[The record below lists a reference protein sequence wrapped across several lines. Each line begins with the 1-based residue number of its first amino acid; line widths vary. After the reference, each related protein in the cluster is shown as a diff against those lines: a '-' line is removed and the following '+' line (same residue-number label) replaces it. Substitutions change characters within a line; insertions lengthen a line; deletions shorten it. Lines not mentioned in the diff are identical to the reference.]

1 MDFFKLLFT
10 NILFTLSFSSYSQEV
25 PILNYSTD
33 INGQVRLEVASSEDN
48 YYILNV
54 RHDSIGD
61 FDLATSMTLG
71 EEGTTTIITEPLE
84 SYPIEQY
91 QVLEYLIATPADTD
105 GDGIDDITEFSNL
118 PLQSPLNHAESIDF
132 TNGTVAIDNLITFKQ
147 LSVSD
152 TIVPWA
158 EFLTDQEFVKFVIVA
173 LDSDT
178 PDLYFIN
185 TETHYRHSAFMDT
198 LGIDFFDVFKGEIVY
213 YPTVIS
219 NNGTLGTFSFN
230 YSFGDNKSFEIVE
243 KCYELI
249 AANMPFLK
257 NNLSYFITENGQWQY
272 QIDEEFYDSSRIS
285 ILFEADVYADIDYLA
300 LNVAEGFG
308 FFRLMDL
315 EETPNSR
322 DVVLY
327 ESLPNSLPR
336 VGGIMTS
343 VIQTPLSH
351 VNLRAIQDHLPN
363 AFIRDPLSVDSIAN
377 LIDKYVYYKV
387 EQDKYFI
394 REATVEE
401 VNNWFEDIR
410 PDEEQVPALNLTY
423 TDILPLDEINFGMS
437 DGFGAK
443 CTNVATM
450 RTFGFPEG
458 TIPDGFG
465 VPFYFYQ
472 EFMKYNGFFDE
483 IETILA
489 DPDFQAD
496 LNTRIDMLKDL
507 RSRIKDADMPQWIL
521 DELQAMHD
529 SFPEGTSVRCR
540 SSTNNEDLP
549 GFSGAGL
556 YTSKTQHPDEGHISK
571 SIKQVYAS
579 MWNFR
584 AYDERDFYRVDHYI
598 ASMGVLCHPNYSDEK
613 ANGVGVSTDPIYQ
626 TDNTFYLNTQ
636 VGEDLVTNPDALST
650 PEEILLDRV
659 SVTEDDYIV
668 IRYSSLVPDEQLIM
682 NENYLNQMRDFLATI
697 HDEFKILYDAED
709 AEGFAMDI
717 EYKITSDDQL
727 IIKQARPWASFWS
740 DVAIFVESPPEI
752 TGINMRY
759 FPNPVYDYLNIQCDD
774 CDATTIYITNLAGQ
788 QILQKFIN
796 FNHNKSLQISINNL
810 PKGMYIINGTGE
822 YGEIY
827 FAKKFFK
834 K

>member
-1 MDFFKLLFT
+1 MQFLK
-10 NILFTLSFSSYSQEV
+10 ILFATMLSALSCALYSQEV

-33 INGQVRLEVASSEDN
+33 INGQVRLEVASSEEN
-48 YYILNV
+48 YYILKI
-54 RHDSIGD
+54 RHDPADD
-61 FDLATSMTLG
+61 FNLPVSMTLG
-71 EEGTTTIITEPLE
+71 QTGTTIITEPLE
-84 SYPIEQY
+84 SYPLEHY
-91 QVLEYLIATPADTD
+91 QVLEYPVNAPVDTD

-118 PLQSPLNHAESIDF
+118 PLQSPLNHANSVDF
-132 TNGTVAIDNLITFKQ
+132 ANGAVAINNLTTFKQ

-158 EFLTDQEFVKFVIVA
+158 EFLNDQEFVKFIIVA

-185 TETHYRHSAFMDT
+185 TETHYTHGAFMDT
-198 LGIDFFDVFKGEIVY
+198 IGIDFTDIFRGEIVY

-219 NNGTLGTFSFN
+219 NNGTPGTFSFN
-230 YSFGDNKSFEIVE
+230 YSFGDNKDFEIVE

-257 NNLSYFITENGQWQY
+257 NNLSYFITENGEWQY
-272 QIDEEFYDSSRIS
+272 DIDKEFYDSSRIH
-285 ILFEADVYADIDYLA
+285 ILFEADIYADIDYLA

-377 LIDKYVYYKV
+377 LIGKYIYYKV
-387 EQDKYFI
+387 EQDKYVI
-394 REATVEE
+394 REASIDE

-410 PDEEQVPALNLTY
+410 PEEEQIPALNLTY
-423 TDILPLDEINFGMS
+423 TDILPLDDIDFGMS

-443 CTNVATM
+443 CANVATM

-472 EFMKYNGFFDE
+472 EFMTYNGFFDE
-483 IETILA
+483 IETMFA

-496 LNTRIDMLKDL
+496 LDTRIDRLKDL
-507 RSRIKDADMPQWIL
+507 RSRIKDADMPQWML

-584 AYDERDFYRVDHYI
+584 AYDERDFYRVDQYV

-626 TDNTFYLNTQ
+626 TDHTFYLNTQ
-636 VGEDLVTNPDALST
+636 VGEDLVTNPDAFSA

-659 SVTEDDYIV
+659 SITEDDYIV
-668 IRYSSLVPDEQLIM
+668 IRYSSLVPDQELIM
-682 NENYLNQMRDFLATI
+682 DENYLDQMRDFLGTI
-697 HDEFKILYDAED
+697 HDEFKILYNAED

-740 DVAIFVESPPEI
+740 DVAISVESVPEI

-759 FPNPVYDYLNIQCDD
+759 FPNPVNDYLNIQCTD
-774 CDATTIYITNLAGQ
+774 CDATNIYVSNLAGQ
-788 QILQKFIN
+788 QMLQKTFD
-796 FNHNKSLQISINNL
+796 FNRTNLLQIPVNHL
-810 PKGMYIINGTGE
+810 PKGIYIINGRGE

-827 FAKKFFK
+827 FAKKFFVY
-834 K
+834 